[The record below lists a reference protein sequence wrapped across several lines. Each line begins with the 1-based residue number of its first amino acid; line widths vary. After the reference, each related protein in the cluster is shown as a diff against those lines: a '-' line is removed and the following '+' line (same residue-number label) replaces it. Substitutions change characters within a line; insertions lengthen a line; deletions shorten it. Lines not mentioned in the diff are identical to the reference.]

1 MTTVVTLADI
11 NRRERV
17 VAQHEYLLQTAHD
30 AGEDAPR
37 HGVVILGPEKFAVD
51 GVEVIAHLSDRQ
63 PHLAT
68 ARNLAGDWATSSESG
83 RSMENETLIF
93 LDADCVP
100 GSGLLRRYRQAL
112 EQEPSAVVTGP
123 VTYLQEADS
132 QLEQIRAGV
141 QNPSWLGQLRQPH
154 PARPEIEG
162 TQMRKAKKQEYDVFW
177 SLTFALTGAT
187 WRRFRRSWGGFD
199 ETFRGYGGEDTDFG
213 WQMREHGVPLFW
225 VGGADAF
232 HVWHPVSSPPWE
244 HLHDIVEN
252 ANRFF
257 AKWGKWPMKDWLDA
271 FERDGAVRL
280 NASADEY
287 ETVDAHPSQ

>member
-1 MTTVVTLADI
+1 MITVVTLADI

-17 VAQHEYLLQTAHD
+17 AAQHEYLLQTAQD
-30 AGEDAPR
+30 AGEEPPR
-37 HGVVILGPEKFAVD
+37 HGVVILGPEEFAVD
-51 GVEVIAHLSDRQ
+51 GVEVIAHLADRQ
-63 PHLAT
+63 PHLAA
-68 ARNLAGDWATSSESG
+68 ARNLAGDWAATSEVG
-83 RSMENETLIF
+83 LDAAHETIIF

-100 GSGLLRRYRQAL
+100 GSDLLSRYRQAL
-112 EQEPSAVVTGP
+112 EQEPEAVVTGP

-132 QLEQIRAGV
+132 QLEQIRAGA

-154 PARPEIEG
+154 PARPDIAG
-162 TQMRKAKKQEYDVFW
+162 TQMRQATKQEYDVFW
-177 SLTFALTGAT
+177 SLTFALTSST
-187 WRRFRRSWGGFD
+187 WQCIRRSWGGFD

-213 WQMREHGVPLFW
+213 WQMREHGVPVCW

-252 ANRFF
+252 ANRFY

-271 FERDGAVRL
+271 FERDGAVQL
-280 NASADEY
+280 MP
-287 ETVDAHPSQ
+287 TVGKYVVLGRH